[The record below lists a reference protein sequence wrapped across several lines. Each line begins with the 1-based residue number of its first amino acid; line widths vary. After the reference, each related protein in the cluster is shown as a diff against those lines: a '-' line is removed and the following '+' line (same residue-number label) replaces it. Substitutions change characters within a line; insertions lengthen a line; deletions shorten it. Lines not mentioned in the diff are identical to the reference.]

1 MNAIRVVAA
10 VFGLIAS
17 ICAHAVC
24 SFGVSNET
32 SLQGV
37 FDTILPSGSL
47 SATQDCLNEGSDSTW
62 TATGQAIATIV
73 IELAGFSNQNTFGIY
88 DAADPTR
95 RATIFAGSDGAGTT
109 DTVQIMQSGNHYSI
123 FDNGV
128 WAANFSSSTF
138 GFFLSTPQNN
148 VFTSNT
154 SLNSDGG
161 DHMYAYRG
169 NGGAFVGGALAGSTF
184 AGNMYLLAFEDL
196 AFPNSDRDYQDFVA
210 AAQFVVPVPI
220 PASGL
225 LLAAVLALLL
235 MQSVPKVGRHTFV

>member
-1 MNAIRVVAA
+1 MSTIRMAAA
-10 VFGLIAS
+10 VLGLIAS
-17 ICAHAVC
+17 LSAHAAC
-24 SFGVSNET
+24 TFASSNET

-47 SATQDCLNEGSDSTW
+47 SATQDCVNEGADSTW

-73 IELAGFSNQNTFGIY
+73 IELAGFADQNTFGIY
-88 DAADPTR
+88 DAADATR
-95 RATIFAGSDGAGTT
+95 RATIFAGSDAAGATA
-109 DTVQIMQSGNHYSI
+109 TVQIMQSGSHYGV

-128 WAANFSSSTF
+128 WAADFSSSAF

-154 SLNSDGG
+154 AFNSDGS

-169 NGGAFVGGALAGSTF
+169 NGGTFVGGTLAGSTF
-184 AGNMYLLAFEDL
+184 ESSMYLLAFEDL
-196 AFPNSDRDYQDFVA
+196 AFPGSDGDYQDFVA

-225 LLAAVLALLL
+225 LLAVVLALLV
-235 MQSVPKVGRHTFV
+235 MRAAAYPARQTFV